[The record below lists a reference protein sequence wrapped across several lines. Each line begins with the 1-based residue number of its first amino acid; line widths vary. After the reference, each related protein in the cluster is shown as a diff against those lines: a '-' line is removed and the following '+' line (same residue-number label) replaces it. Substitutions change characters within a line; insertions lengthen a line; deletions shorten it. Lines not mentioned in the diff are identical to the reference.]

1 MIQYDN
7 FKKIGWR
14 FRSLVVLE
22 EVAMEEERVVEE
34 EVAMEEE
41 RVVEEPEVVE
51 AEEAAMEAAGAEVME
66 AAGAE
71 VMEAAEAAEPTAE
84 RGCLYSLIC

>member
-41 RVVEEPEVVE
+41 RVVEEEVAMEEERVVEEPEVVE
-51 AEEAAMEAAGAEVME
+51 AEEAAMEAAS
-66 AAGAE
+66 
-71 VMEAAEAAEPTAE
+71 AAEWE
-84 RGCLYSLIC
+84 GLYLLVCC